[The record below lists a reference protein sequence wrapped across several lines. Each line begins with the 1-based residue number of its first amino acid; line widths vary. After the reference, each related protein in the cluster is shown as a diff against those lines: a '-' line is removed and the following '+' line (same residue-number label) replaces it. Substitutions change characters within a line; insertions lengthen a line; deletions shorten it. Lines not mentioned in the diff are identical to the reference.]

1 MTINDLLQS
10 YRTGRTTP
18 RALLADLLQRLRTD
32 ADQAIFIHL
41 LTDSEIEPY
50 LAALDGRD
58 PSSLP
63 LFGVPFAIKDNIDLA
78 RIPTTAACAEF
89 AYTPEHSATVVQR
102 LLEAGAIPLG
112 KTNLDQFATG
122 LVGVR
127 SPYGVPVNPFHPD
140 YIPGGSSSGSAV
152 AVSRGFAAFSLG
164 TDTAGSGRV
173 PGIRLH
179 PGAQCQRGAAAARS
193 GRDPVGKDES
203 GSICHRPGGRAL
215 TLWRA
220 GESIPP

>member
-1 MTINDLLQS
+1 MTITDLRQS
-10 YRTGRTTP
+10 YGTGRTTP

-89 AYTPEHSATVVQR
+89 AYTPERSATVVQR
-102 LLEAGAIPLG
+102 SKRG
-112 KTNLDQFATG
+112 
-122 LVGVR
+122 R
-127 SPYGVPVNPFHPD
+127 SPWERRIWISLPPASWACAHP
-140 YIPGGSSSGSAV
+140 
-152 AVSRGFAAFSLG
+152 
-164 TDTAGSGRV
+164 TACR
-173 PGIRLH
+173 
-179 PGAQCQRGAAAARS
+179 
-193 GRDPVGKDES
+193 
-203 GSICHRPGGRAL
+203 
-215 TLWRA
+215 
-220 GESIPP
+220 

>member
-41 LTDSEIEPY
+41 LTDSGIEPY

-78 RIPTTAACAEF
+78 QIPTTAACPEF
-89 AYTPEHSATVVQR
+89 AYTPERSATVVQR
-102 LLEAGAIPLG
+102 LLDAHACDDEPVAPALLPLRPS
-112 KTNLDQFATG
+112 TW
-122 LVGVR
+122 R
-127 SPYGVPVNPFHPD
+127 R
-140 YIPGGSSSGSAV
+140 GSSSKASSTPQVNAPCAPPPCKARLMVLRAV
-152 AVSRGFAAFSLG
+152 FLAAGAAVSVAACAWARWAMSVM
-164 TDTAGSGRV
+164 A
-173 PGIRLH
+173 
-179 PGAQCQRGAAAARS
+179 CAAM
-193 GRDPVGKDES
+193 
-203 GSICHRPGGRAL
+203 C
-215 TLWRA
+215 
-220 GESIPP
+220 